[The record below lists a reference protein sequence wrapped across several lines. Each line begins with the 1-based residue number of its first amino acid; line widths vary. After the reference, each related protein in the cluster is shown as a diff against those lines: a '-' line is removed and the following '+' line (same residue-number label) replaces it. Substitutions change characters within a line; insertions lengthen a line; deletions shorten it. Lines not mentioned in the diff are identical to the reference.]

1 MSNVRIDRMTKELQ
15 AEPSLQFFQ
24 WILDVALSARANRG
38 AARAPVSM
46 MHLEKAA

>member
-1 MSNVRIDRMTKELQ
+1 MGNVRVDRMMKELQ

-24 WILDVALSARANRG
+24 WILDVALSAPAKRG
-38 AARAPVSM
+38 AERAPVSM